1 MVTEIATPISAPD
14 FAEVSESVPAMPAR
28 RATTNDIQSGCQMK
42 PVLGRSAV
50 TMSSVNRPSASI
62 SQAKPAVSAIATT
75 KPPMS
80 AHRDR
85 ATSRG
90 ARCTSAVEM

>member
-1 MVTEIATPISAPD
+1 
-14 FAEVSESVPAMPAR
+14 
-28 RATTNDIQSGCQMK
+28 MK

-90 ARCTSAVEM
+90 ARCTSAVEMPASGPNSGPTAMAPTIRTALSSITPHAASIVARARKAT